1 MVTMTEILPEDFFN
15 IKQPYSTFIEV
26 QFRMDFEKDKT
37 DPEAWLSITSG
48 SVNDFFQSLNL
59 TDSGGIPQIEL
70 NLIDKKFSRLENI
83 IIKSIVG
90 LNTVNSTYQSAN
102 VAQLPEGQSSN
113 LADYFRFHL
122 DDTISSNIR
131 IKFGYNENKE
141 NRDLETYQNPQ
152 TLDEFKERKGKKE
165 TVYRTPW
172 MYFKIMHVNFNI
184 NEFGLTANLK
194 GISMISNILDKAKL
208 WRRNVVLQGTP
219 LDILKDLETYLNENI
234 EETFEFQI
242 DPEDEPI
249 YIPADE
255 DTEDERSDPI
265 GFIEISLGGEP
276 TMTQSINLQGEP
288 VMRQIASF
296 KSLKTLLNEICGAVF
311 PKYFKNDGSEFTPDE
326 IINFSEN
333 EQLAARSARYSYYYE
348 QDGDVHRLV
357 FRYQDPNRAIQEQQ
371 FIRNYLWR
379 SNTKSIVKNLNINS
393 ELDFALINSPII
405 NFVSSSD
412 SPFLDSVPDTN
423 VSAQQGTQSGSGI
436 KTFNADEVVEALD
449 NTNFALVAGFND
461 SNANNTT
468 TAANLSQ
475 TISAKIT
482 NAIANGMFSGTLE
495 IPGDPYFLFDN
506 SLEPFV
512 YLIKI
517 TVFRPEY
524 KVNEQTGKLENKK
537 SYLSG
542 NYFIKKINH
551 TIDSNG
557 FNTTLEISKFPTAE
571 EDRDILNVIVD

>member
-1 MVTMTEILPEDFFN
+1 MTEILPEDFFD
-15 IKQPYSTFIEV
+15 IKQPYSTNIEI
-26 QFRMDFEKDKT
+26 QFRMDFEKTKE

-48 SVNDFFQSLNL
+48 SINDFFQSFNL

-90 LNTVNSTYQSAN
+90 LNIVNSTYKNAN
-102 VAQLPEGQSSN
+102 VAELPDNQSSD
-113 LADYFRFHL
+113 LEDYLRFHL

-141 NRDLETYQNPQ
+141 NRDLEVYQNPQ
-152 TLDEFKERKGKKE
+152 TLDEFKQRKGSKK
-165 TVYRTPW
+165 TIYRTPW
-172 MYFKIMHVNFNI
+172 MYFKIMDVNFNV

-194 GISMISNILDKAKL
+194 AISMISNILDQAKL
-208 WRRNVVLQGTP
+208 WRRNAVLRGTP
-219 LDILKDLETYLNENI
+219 LDILRDLERYLNANI

-242 DPEDEPI
+242 EDEPI

-255 DTEDERSDPI
+255 DSEDERSDPI

-276 TMTQSINLQGEP
+276 AMAQSVNLQGET

-296 KSLKTLLNEICGAVF
+296 KTLKNLLNELCSSVF
-311 PKYFKNDGSEFTPDE
+311 PKYFKNDGSEFSEDE
-326 IINFSEN
+326 IINFKEN
-333 EQLAARSARYSYYYE
+333 EEMAARVARYSYYYE
-348 QDGDVHRLV
+348 QDGTTHRLV
-357 FRYQDPNRAIQEQQ
+357 FKYQDPSKSLENQQ

-379 SNTKSIVKNLNINS
+379 SNTKSIVKNLSIDS
-393 ELDFALINSPII
+393 QLDFALINSPII
-405 NFVSSSD
+405 NFVSASD
-412 SPFLDSVPDTN
+412 SPFLDSVPDID
-423 VSAQQGTQSGSGI
+423 VESQQGTQSGAGI
-436 KTFNADEVVEALD
+436 ITFDSDKVIDSLD

-461 SNANNTT
+461 VNENRTT
-468 TAANLSQ
+468 TSANLGQ

-495 IPGDPYFLFDN
+495 IPGDPHFLFDN
-506 SLEPFV
+506 TLEPFV

-524 KVNEQTGKLENKK
+524 KVNEETDKLENKK

-542 NYFIKKINH
+542 NYVVKKISH

-557 FNTTLEISKFPTAE
+557 FNTTLEISKFPSPD
-571 EDRDILNVIVD
+571 EDRDILNVIVGEEEE